1 MPSMGINL
9 VECSLVKEYD
19 RDALS
24 RTLAGEPNIY
34 TYSRCRAHRSFKV
47 EVLVSAIDGSTGPHS
62 AEPDIIMIFSGDGAI
77 LHPISLLTLR
87 GYTVFLV
94 VPEQS
99 DHSTSSRATRVFDW
113 NTDIL
118 DIKQQ
123 RSPASVSMVSIGSQS
138 GPSVTSH
145 KASGT
150 THSFSVSNL
159 GTPIS
164 SSIVNTFSTSPPM
177 SPRIATQ
184 KPPPPHISSGIAA
197 SMSTDLFRATPNT
210 AITPKTKPTVV
221 SALPEP
227 SDPCVSSVVDQNLTN
242 QSFSSPSKSGQDLT
256 GSSKHSSGLKPLKP
270 NPLQQ
275 FETLSTDGWAIN
287 SGWNE
292 DGGWE
297 ISNSDWSVEPKKRRL
312 QQEVVGRAG
321 LAIAEMNP
329 LPTPD
334 LPSHMRMP
342 PPESSPTDNTVFLPL
357 LQCLRKARAE
367 GKNQLLLSVM
377 GLMLSKDI
385 YRAAGVPSLGGYVT
399 LAAQKGVVN
408 FGGIGAKKWVSLK

>member
-1 MPSMGINL
+1 MRSPSESCPPPQSYDGSPWDLLKAIRLFTVRFGVVNSFRAYWDLGRCLSTSTESLKAVMPSMGINL

-47 EVLVSAIDGSTGPHS
+47 EVLVSAIDDSTGPHS

-99 DHSTSSRATRVFDW
+99 DHLTSSRATRVFDW

-164 SSIVNTFSTSPPM
+164 SSNCQYFLYL
-177 SPRIATQ
+177 
-184 KPPPPHISSGIAA
+184 SS
-197 SMSTDLFRATPNT
+197 D
-210 AITPKTKPTVV
+210 
-221 SALPEP
+221 
-227 SDPCVSSVVDQNLTN
+227 VSSDSYT
-242 QSFSSPSKSGQDLT
+242 
-256 GSSKHSSGLKPLKP
+256 
-270 NPLQQ
+270 
-275 FETLSTDGWAIN
+275 ETTTATYIFWDCGFH
-287 SGWNE
+287 
-292 DGGWE
+292 
-297 ISNSDWSVEPKKRRL
+297 V
-312 QQEVVGRAG
+312 
-321 LAIAEMNP
+321 
-329 LPTPD
+329 
-334 LPSHMRMP
+334 H
-342 PPESSPTDNTVFLPL
+342 
-357 LQCLRKARAE
+357 
-367 GKNQLLLSVM
+367 
-377 GLMLSKDI
+377 
-385 YRAAGVPSLGGYVT
+385 
-399 LAAQKGVVN
+399 
-408 FGGIGAKKWVSLK
+408 